1 MGTSVSFQHFTEL
14 KGTREALTMELK
26 SQLLKSVLVFL
37 VFCAGISV
45 EAGAHKE
52 VKKWKKKIENHHFMT
67 KCWGAGTMMA
77 FYKAAEKFGM
87 ECMQLTPA
95 FDIDLFA
102 EPENEE
108 YNVVGDEMENPFFQT
123 PAGTQTLPA
132 QVASPFSPFRGGA
145 PQLPQFPQQGN
156 PLESWLAMWAPLY
169 QQYQQQQA
177 RSFQYYPNMNV
188 QSRSKRAIDPPTK
201 EELME
206 FAGQVAEFKEHKK
219 HKMANLTCVL
229 RKFNSLNSNLGINLD
244 HFTKDMWTQ
253 FARGEDPDME
263 FQEHMQKGY
272 QHCYQMASNIPA
284 DLLAKKG
291 PFYEQFGRQ
300 MMFFK
305 CSKMM
310 TDANCVMKELSVWT
324 EYLWGTPTEEERV
337 QLRLPRDLYKANLM
351 AWTVEMGKETEVQKF
366 VHDFLFGNRK

>member
-1 MGTSVSFQHFTEL
+1 
-14 KGTREALTMELK
+14 MEITN
-26 SQLLKSVLVFL
+26 QLLKSALIFL
-37 VFCAGISV
+37 VCCGIFA
-45 EAGAHKE
+45 EAGPHKE
-52 VKKWKKKIENHHFMT
+52 VKKWKEMIKNHHFHT
-67 KCWGAGTMMA
+67 KCWGDMTMMA
-77 FYKAAEKFGM
+77 FYKASEKFGM

-102 EPENEE
+102 EPDNEE

-132 QVASPFSPFRGGA
+132 QVASPFGPFRGTTA
-145 PQLPQFPQQGN
+145 QAN
-156 PLESWLAMWAPLY
+156 PLEAWLAMWAPLY

-177 RSFQYYPNMNV
+177 RSFPYYPV
-188 QSRSKRAIDPPTK
+188 SRSKRAIDPPTQ

-206 FAGQVAEFKEHKK
+206 FATHVKELKDEKK

-229 RKFNSLNSNLGINLD
+229 RKFDALNSNLGINLE

-253 FARGEDPDME
+253 FARGEEPDNE
-263 FQEHMQKGY
+263 FKEHMQKGY
-272 QHCYQMASNIPA
+272 QHCYQMASSIPA

-310 TDANCVMKELSVWT
+310 TDANCVMKELSEWT
-324 EYLWGTPTEEERV
+324 EYIWGTPSEEMRV
-337 QLRLPRDLYKANLM
+337 ELGLPKDLYKANLM
-351 AWTVEMGKETEVQKF
+351 AWTVEIERQSPVQKF
-366 VHDFLFGNRK
+366 VDDFLFPN